1 MKSIE
6 TITDSNKLP
15 DMLRDWCHNEQR
27 PTIWLRQREVYKDH
41 VREGVYC
48 CIYCE
53 AERNYAVKGDS
64 LKEKR
69 L

>member
-1 MKSIE
+1 MKQIE
-6 TITDSNKLP
+6 TITDSNRLP

-27 PTIWLRQREVYKDH
+27 ATIWLRQREVYKDH

-48 CIYCE
+48 CIHCE
-53 AERNYAVKGDS
+53 VERNYAVKGDS

-69 L
+69 V